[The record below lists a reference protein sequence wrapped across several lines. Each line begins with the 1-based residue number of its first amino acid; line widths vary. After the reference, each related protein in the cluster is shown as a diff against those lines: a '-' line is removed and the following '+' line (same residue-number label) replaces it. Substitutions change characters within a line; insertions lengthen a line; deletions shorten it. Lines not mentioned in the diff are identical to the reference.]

1 MNSPPVIPPEAMLCA
16 LVLAPQTFTRN
27 KFFELFEQ
35 PTLKKSRRRAK
46 RLRGIIR
53 QLLGQGREPAEIV
66 GRYELADGSVLLKY
80 QVLRLNY
87 VRTTSL
93 SMLEASLVN
102 YAIHRAGAGPLDEED
117 KIAVEQ
123 ALAGL
128 GANLELGNTHRPPP
142 A

>member
-1 MNSPPVIPPEAMLCA
+1 MLCA

-93 SMLEASLVN
+93 SNLEASLVN
-102 YAIHRAGAGPLDEED
+102 YAIHHAGAGPLDDED

-128 GANLELGNTHRPPP
+128 GATLELGNSRRPPP
-142 A
+142 P